1 MTGENPWME
10 RVRVYRA
17 ADLADAQLVSD
28 LLEQNGIPVVQRG
41 TNLSGLAGAI
51 PIPDAMPTLWVV
63 PHNAARARDLIEA
76 AEREPTALPWTCACG
91 EANDAN
97 FGSCWS
103 CSSDRP
109 DLLGKRTLDPGA
121 DT

>member
-1 MTGENPWME
+1 MTGETPWMR

-17 ADLADAQLVSD
+17 ADLVDAQLVSD

-41 TNLSGLAGAI
+41 ANLSGLAGAI

-63 PHNAARARDLIEA
+63 PHNAARARALIEA
-76 AEREPTALPWTCACG
+76 AEHAPTALPWTCDCG

-109 DLLGKRTLDPGA
+109 GLLDGVPAEPLSGA
-121 DT
+121 

>member
-1 MTGENPWME
+1 MIEETSWME
-10 RVRVYRA
+10 RVQVYRA
-17 ADLADAQLVSD
+17 GDLADAQLVAD

-41 TNLSGLAGAI
+41 TSLSGLGGAI

-63 PHNAARARDLIEA
+63 PHNAARARALIEA
-76 AEREPTALPWTCACG
+76 AESPPTGLPWTCRCG

-103 CSSDRP
+103 CGSDRP
-109 DLLGKRTLDPGA
+109 DLLEGRPVDPGPRA
-121 DT
+121 